1 MAATGIHISPPPIRT
16 EVIDDKKILTYPWQ
30 KWTSEVTGNISSGG
44 GGGGQGATGLQGIQG
59 SAGKPGA
66 KGDDGQPGAKG
77 DQGVTGLAGLGVEA
91 DNLAYSW
98 MVS

>member
-1 MAATGIHISPPPIRT
+1 MAFSPPPIRT
-16 EVIDDKKILTYPWQ
+16 VLTDDNGILTYPWQ
-30 KWTSEVTGNISSGG
+30 RYVNDEYAAIRDST

-59 SAGKPGA
+59 SAGKSGA
-66 KGDDGQPGAKG
+66 KGDDGQPGEKG

-98 MVS
+98 MLT